1 MEQSDVGIDAVSI
14 NSVGV
19 WPMMSVTN
27 GQADKVDLDAAI
39 KGSITGING
48 DRTEMGLNSI

>member
-1 MEQSDVGIDAVSI
+1 MEQADVAIDAVSI

-19 WPMMSVTN
+19 WPMISVTN

-39 KGSITGING
+39 KGSITSIDGGSAGI
-48 DRTEMGLNSI
+48 GLNSI